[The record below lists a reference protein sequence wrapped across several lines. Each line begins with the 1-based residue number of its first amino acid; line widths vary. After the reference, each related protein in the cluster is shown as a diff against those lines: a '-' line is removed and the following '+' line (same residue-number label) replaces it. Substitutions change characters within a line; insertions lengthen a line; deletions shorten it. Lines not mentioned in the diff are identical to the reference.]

1 MTKIIRHSKTLE
13 KEIKLLHY
21 SKINFIPT
29 MGNLHDGHLSLIKAA
44 KRNNFINVV
53 SIFVNPLQFNEKKD
67 FINYPRTIEKD
78 IDILNGLNV
87 DFIFLPEKEFE
98 LNKIKVSN
106 IKYLDKLCG
115 IDRPGHFEGVAKIIY
130 KFLRII
136 NPDFIFLGKKDYQ
149 QTLVIENLI
158 EKFGFITEIKRLPI
172 IRDKNGLALSSR
184 NNLISKDKLNATK
197 LMFEILKNL
206 SKKII
211 NKGLF
216 LHEIDEFKKK
226 IISQGADKL
235 NYLEILNSRNLKSID
250 SRPCKAIILISAE
263 FDGVRL
269 IDNLEI
275 KGRIKLDETKIIS
288 F

>member
-29 MGNLHDGHLSLIKAA
+29 MGNLHDGHLSLVKEA
-44 KRNNFINVV
+44 KRNNFINIV

-158 EKFGFITEIKRLPI
+158 EKFGFNTEIKKLPT

-275 KGRIKLDETKIIS
+275 KGRIKLYKTKIIS

>member
-29 MGNLHDGHLSLIKAA
+29 MGNLHDGHLSLVKEA
-44 KRNNFINVV
+44 KRNNFINIV

-158 EKFGFITEIKRLPI
+158 EKFGFNTEIKKLPT

-235 NYLEILNSRNLKSID
+235 NYLEILNSRNLKPID

-275 KGRIKLDETKIIS
+275 KGRIKLYKTKIIS

>member
-13 KEIKLLHY
+13 KEIKRLHY

-158 EKFGFITEIKRLPI
+158 EKFGFNTEIKKLPT

-275 KGRIKLDETKIIS
+275 KGRIKLYKTKIIS

>member
-158 EKFGFITEIKRLPI
+158 EKFGFNTEIKKLPT

-275 KGRIKLDETKIIS
+275 KGRIKLYKTKIIS